1 MAELQWGV
9 FQADL
14 NPVRGSE
21 QAGTRPVLVVSRESI
36 HRSISVVGI
45 CPLTSLKPGRK
56 IYSTEV
62 LLPRGCAGLS
72 LDSLVLGHQVR
83 TVSKQRL
90 SHRLGTLIDPA
101 LREDVKRCLA
111 LFLGID
117 I

>member
-1 MAELQWGV
+1 MQLILSVAWSV
-9 FQADL
+9 
-14 NPVRGSE
+14 
-21 QAGTRPVLVVSRESI
+21 ESI

-62 LLPRGCAGLS
+62 LLPRGCAGL
-72 LDSLVLGHQVR
+72 
-83 TVSKQRL
+83 
-90 SHRLGTLIDPA
+90 GTLIDPA

-117 I
+117 L